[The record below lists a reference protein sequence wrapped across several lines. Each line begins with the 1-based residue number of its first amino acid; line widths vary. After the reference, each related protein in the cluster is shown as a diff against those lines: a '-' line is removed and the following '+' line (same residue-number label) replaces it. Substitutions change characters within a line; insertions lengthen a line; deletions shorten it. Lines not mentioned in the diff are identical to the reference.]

1 MSGEGSS
8 SGVKRKRRGTRAQPA
23 AQEQSGVLVLREITY
38 RDDGT
43 PHGQSDKVGT
53 SPLLRFTFNSAE
65 YLKYDPIK
73 KLSLLEFRRIDWDLV
88 RQLGQVERLEQLL
101 GTKFRMAVECDAP
114 QYYQLTLEFHS
125 TFYYRHPG
133 GFDKA
138 DVVSFSLGKR
148 IFNMTLLQFA
158 EATGFYSCQEVE
170 SDEFRGLLRYVT
182 KEAKEA
188 CVLTADLQRF
198 WASISTTPYSGNMV
212 ASDIRDPLYRFV
224 HKILAATLIGRY
236 EGDKVNQHS
245 LFCLMCMVEGRP
257 ANLASILAWSL
268 SRPKKG
274 GKNARLYGGPYITM
288 LAANLGV
295 FADFPPEQMMVGPAP
310 ALMELKSLQLA
321 RIVTVATPPEWEAVI
336 EGQQVPPPP
345 ESAAAEAMQSAVPQ
359 RIRPPLQRHQLPVRE
374 RPVRQPR
381 PVPPT
386 LEGLYDRVEEVRQE
400 MYDRVEQVRQE
411 IREGLQVI
419 YDHFHLQAPA
429 AWQPQQEDPAGDQEG
444 AAGGD

>member
-8 SGVKRKRRGTRAQPA
+8 SGVKRKRRNTRAQA
-23 AQEQSGVLVLREITY
+23 AVQEQSGAPVLREITY

-43 PHGQSDKVGT
+43 PHGQTNRLGD
-53 SPLLRFTFNSAE
+53 SPLLRFTFGSAE

-73 KLSLLEFRRIDWDLV
+73 KLNLLEFRRIDWDLV

-101 GTKFRMAVECDAP
+101 GSKFRMAVECDAP

-133 GFDKA
+133 GFDEP
-138 DVVSFSLGKR
+138 DVVSFSLGRR
-148 IFNMTLLQFA
+148 IFNMTLPQFA
-158 EATGFYSCQEVE
+158 EATGFYSCQEVD
-170 SDEFRGLLRYVT
+170 SDEFRSLLRYV
-182 KEAKEA
+182 AKEEKES
-188 CVLTADLQRF
+188 CVMPGDLQRF
-198 WASISTTPYSGNMV
+198 WANIATTPYSGNMV

-268 SRPKKG
+268 ARLKKG

-295 FADFPPEQMMVGPAP
+295 FADFPPDLMRVGPAP
-310 ALMELKSLQLA
+310 SLMELKSLQLA
-321 RIVTVATPPEWEAVI
+321 RIVTVATPPAWEAVT
-336 EGQQVPPPP
+336 EGQQVPPPLD
-345 ESAAAEAMQSAVPQ
+345 SAAAEAMQGAIPQ
-359 RIRPPLQRHQLPVRE
+359 RIRAPLQRHQLPARE
-374 RPVRQPR
+374 RAVRQSR
-381 PVPPT
+381 PEPLT
-386 LEGLYDRVEEVRQE
+386 LEGLYDRVEQVRQE
-400 MYDRVEQVRQE
+400 M
-411 IREGLQVI
+411 REGFQAI
-419 YDHFHLQAPA
+419 YDHFHIQPPPL
-429 AWQPQQEDPAGDQEG
+429 WQPQQES
-444 AAGGD
+444 AAGGQEEPVEGQQGGAGDA